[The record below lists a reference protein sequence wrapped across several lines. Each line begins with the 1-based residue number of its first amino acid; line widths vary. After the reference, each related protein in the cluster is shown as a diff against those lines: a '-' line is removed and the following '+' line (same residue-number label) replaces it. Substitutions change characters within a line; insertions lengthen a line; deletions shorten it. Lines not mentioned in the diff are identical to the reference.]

1 MRVRGSIRAQGMT
14 QQFDVAIIGAGINGL
29 TAAAYLAKGGRKV
42 VVLER
47 GDRVGGAAA
56 NRESFPGFVYP
67 TAGYAS
73 PLIHPSVVR
82 DLDLGRHGLNVF
94 PMRGNV
100 TLSHDGDAL
109 ATYADPDAT
118 ARAIHDHSHRD
129 AEAYQQM
136 IVALKK
142 FAAITE
148 PLMLADS
155 ENARKAT
162 ADPLA
167 GLDRLHGLITD
178 FGERNVMDAIRWS
191 VESLGDALD
200 RWFEIPLLKAHLASR
215 AMLGASLGPYSG
227 TTAPL
232 LSKTLGY
239 FGGQGGGAIG
249 YVRGGAGALSEA
261 LVKALWSFGGDV
273 RLDASVSDIQL
284 KDGKATG
291 VVLDRG
297 EEIEVETVIS
307 SLDIKQTFLTLFD
320 WKALQQNLI
329 DKVLNV
335 KTRGAM
341 GKLNLALDSMPRFPG
356 VPAGSPLWMGDWQ
369 LTTTLTDMERAY
381 DDWKN
386 KVLPKKAHIV
396 FNTPTVFDTSLAP
409 TGKHVM
415 SVFIQYLTDETLEGA
430 WDVAKK
436 DQLTNQIIDQL
447 SEFSPGLKDI
457 ILDTDLQTPTD
468 LEETFGLSGG
478 HIFHGETSPDSFF
491 LQSNRSGVANHRSPI
506 GNLYLCGS
514 GCHPAGGLLAMSG
527 QMAASVVQRDLTPR
541 RWL

>member
-14 QQFDVAIIGAGINGL
+14 HQFDVAIIGAGINGL
-29 TAAAYLAKGGRKV
+29 TAAAYLAKSGQNV

-82 DLDLGRHGLNVF
+82 DLDLGRHGLTLF

-100 TLSHDGDAL
+100 TLSHDGGVL
-109 ATYADPDAT
+109 ATYSDANAT
-118 ARAIHDHSHRD
+118 ARAIHQHSHRD

-136 IVALKK
+136 IVALRK
-142 FAAITE
+142 FAAMTA
-148 PLMLADS
+148 PLMSVDADTT
-155 ENARKAT
+155 RKAA

-167 GLDRLHGLITD
+167 GLDRFHGLVTD
-178 FGERNVMDAIRWS
+178 FGQRDVMDAIRWS
-191 VESLGDALD
+191 LESLGDALD

-232 LSKTLGY
+232 LSKSLGH
-239 FGGQGGGAIG
+239 FGVDKGGAVG

-261 LVKALWSFGGDV
+261 LVKALWSYGGDV
-273 RLDASVSDIQL
+273 RLGAPVSDILL

-297 EEIEVETVIS
+297 EEIEVNTVIS

-341 GKLNLALDSMPRFPG
+341 GKLTLALDSAPRFPNI
-356 VPAGSPLWMGDWQ
+356 PTGSPLWMGDWQ

-386 KVLPKKAHIV
+386 KVLPNKAHIV
-396 FNTPTVFDTSLAP
+396 FNTPTVFDSSLAP
-409 TGKHVM
+409 EGKHVM
-415 SVFIQYLTDETLEGA
+415 SVFVQYLTDETLDGA
-430 WDVAKK
+430 WDMVKK

-447 SEFSPGLKDI
+447 SEFSPGLKETV
-457 ILDTDLQTPTD
+457 LDTDLQTPTD

-491 LQSNRSGVANHRSPI
+491 LQSNRSGVTNHRSPI
-506 GNLYLCGS
+506 NNLYLCGS

-527 QMAASVVQRDLTPR
+527 QIAANVVQRDLTPR